1 MTMEDIIAIPPAP
14 TRQSAPYWEACNRGE
29 LLLAKCNDCT
39 RPFYYPRILCPH
51 CGSRNL
57 GWLKASGTGTVWS
70 FTHVQVSFYGKRWES
85 QLPYTP
91 VLIDLD
97 EGVRML
103 SRLIGEGRDAVNIGD
118 RVRVEFIECEKQN
131 IPYFTLAGTQR

>member
-1 MTMEDIIAIPPAP
+1 MTMEEIIAIPPQP
-14 TRQSAPYWEACNRGE
+14 TKASAPYWEGCNRGE

-51 CGSRNL
+51 CGSQNL

-70 FTHVQVSFYGKRWES
+70 FTHVHVSFYGKRWES

-97 EGVRML
+97 EGVRMM
-103 SRLIGEGRDAVNIGD
+103 SRLVGEGRDNVKIGD
-118 RVRVEFIECEKQN
+118 KVKVEFIEVEKQK
-131 IPYFTLAGTQR
+131 ISFFRVA

>member
-1 MTMEDIIAIPPAP
+1 MTMEEIIAIPPQP
-14 TRQSAPYWEACNRGE
+14 TKASAPYWEGCNRGE
-29 LLLAKCNDCT
+29 LLLAKCNDCA

-51 CGSRNL
+51 CGSQNL

-70 FTHVQVSFYGKRWES
+70 FTHVHVSFYGKRWES

-97 EGVRML
+97 EGVRMM
-103 SRLIGEGRDAVNIGD
+103 SRLVGEGRDNVKIGD
-118 RVRVEFIECEKQN
+118 KVKVEFIEVEKQK
-131 IPYFTLAGTQR
+131 IPFFTIA

>member
-1 MTMEDIIAIPPAP
+1 MTMEEIIAIPPQP
-14 TRQSAPYWEACNRGE
+14 TKASAPYWEGCNRGE

-51 CGSRNL
+51 CGSQNL

-70 FTHVQVSFYGKRWES
+70 FTHVHVSFYGKRWES

-97 EGVRML
+97 EGVRMM
-103 SRLIGEGRDAVNIGD
+103 SRLVGEGRDNVKIGD
-118 RVRVEFIECEKQN
+118 KVKVEFIEVEKQK
-131 IPYFTLAGTQR
+131 IPFFTVA